1 MRSIDS
7 IEKYEYRTSKDV
19 TGKTEKSKR
28 NNIIKEY
35 KNV

>member
-19 TGKTEKSKR
+19 IGKKEKIKR

-35 KNV
+35 KKV